1 MPFFNPSLDDMN
13 KEVRRI
19 AGVSL
24 DTIMDHDEEWAIQIR
39 RLKFETYNREW
50 LEATDEGDAMPHEH
64 QHEEAQ
70 DAYM

>member
-1 MPFFNPSLDDMN
+1 
-13 KEVRRI
+13 
-19 AGVSL
+19 
-24 DTIMDHDEEWAIQIR
+24 MDHDEEWAIQIR